1 MIELIL
7 IIALLFVL
15 GLVGLI
21 HFVTTSSVFTNM
33 FPETQND
40 NGPSIHPWFIAV
52 EAILA
57 VTIVYIVQKGFFN
70 I

>member
-1 MIELIL
+1 MIEIIL

-21 HFVTTSSVFTNM
+21 HFVSTSSIFAQL
-33 FPETQND
+33 FPNAQDD
-40 NGPSIHPWFIAV
+40 NGPPLHPWFVTV

-57 VTIVYIVQKGFFN
+57 VTIVYIVQKGFF
-70 I
+70 

>member
-1 MIELIL
+1 MIEIIL

-21 HFVTTSSVFTNM
+21 HFVTTSSIFTEL
-33 FPETQND
+33 FPDAQND
-40 NGPSIHPWFIAV
+40 NGPSLHPWFVTV

-57 VTIVYIVQKGFFN
+57 VTIAYIIQKGFF
-70 I
+70 